1 MSSDAAFEMFLAT
14 ILPSDLTEWEYSLF
28 TWHRLHRG

>member
-14 ILPSDLTEWEYSLF
+14 ILPSDLTEWEFALF
-28 TWHRLHRG
+28 QHHRLHRD